1 MRQGGRASLTQ
12 LEHGDRIAMPSTL
25 ITVAIPAQATRTFSF
40 ALQLR
45 GPFGDDVRT
54 GLSPYPRS
62 LGRLIVAYSSSSK
75 PFVYDFVVP
84 VYEEMMPE
92 SSPSFLA
99 VI

>member
-1 MRQGGRASLTQ
+1 
-12 LEHGDRIAMPSTL
+12 MPSTK
-25 ITVAIPAQATRTFSF
+25 ITVAIPAQATRTSSF

-54 GLSPYPRS
+54 GFSPYPRS

-75 PFVYDFVVP
+75 PFGYDFVIL
-84 VYEEMMPE
+84 VYEKLISE
-92 SSPSFLA
+92 SSPSYSI